1 MRHARRD
8 SADSVASEMSMDGQP
23 SPNDTQESGHE
34 SVSYADIIDLT
45 NYDDEEDV
53 NDPAEMQLSNK
64 LQQQGKVRR
73 AKSRK
78 ADKARAGRSATSP
91 TYVPSA
97 YPPSRRSQLPYD
109 DGQAEQQYALAA
121 GGSSHAMLSPD
132 SAQFSHGNQDPR
144 NHPSATQGS
153 RPRYPSLGA
162 RSNSYGQDLLQSNS
176 YRQDSLQHSGHS
188 TPRNLSFGASNNG
201 YGQDINDGTRPFGM
215 AHSRNDSYRS
225 VSDSKY
231 DRYDPYSASSGPQFA
246 RGTNGTNSPAPSIF
260 QGDDNQSIAG
270 DSVRHLVPQVPRSGS
285 MVLLE
290 NDAGDPSGDAGLWID
305 QSDYQSL
312 NIMTEMAK
320 PGKPK
325 LASVLEEEINRAE
338 GRMIVASEL
347 DRHRSANFSW
357 VLLTRLRSLW
367 TGDAQYGR
375 AKSGRTGHC
384 TFTYSTWRCQGSYH
398 NLQRRLR
405 VVSGLAASCTVIM
418 FEGAG

>member
-1 MRHARRD
+1 MVAKDQLEISIFVTHASLVLGNQDDLSRPQAGFMRHARRD
-8 SADSVASEMSMDGQP
+8 SADDVASEMSMDGQP
-23 SPNDTQESGHE
+23 SPNDTQESALE
-34 SVSYADIIDLT
+34 AVSYADVIDLT

-53 NDPAEMQLSNK
+53 NDPAEMQFSDQ

-78 ADKARAGRSATSP
+78 ADRAQAGRSATSP

-97 YPPSRRSQLPYD
+97 YPPSRRSQLHYD
-109 DGQAEQQYALAA
+109 EGEAEQQYALAA
-121 GGSSHAMLSPD
+121 VGSPQAMLSPD
-132 SAQFSHGNQDPR
+132 SAQYLPASQDAR
-144 NHPSATQGS
+144 NYPSATQGS

-162 RSNSYGQDLLQSNS
+162 QSMSYGQDPLQNS
-176 YRQDSLQHSGHS
+176 GLH

-225 VSDSKY
+225 VSDSMY
-231 DRYDPYSASSGPQFA
+231 DRYDPYVASSGPQFA
-246 RGTNGTNSPAPSIF
+246 RGTNGTNSPSPSIF

-270 DSVRHLVPQVPRSGS
+270 DSVQHLVPQVPRSGS

-312 NIMTEMAK
+312 NVMTEMAK

-347 DRHRSANFSW
+347 RRGRSVHFN
-357 VLLTRLRSLW
+357 
-367 TGDAQYGR
+367 
-375 AKSGRTGHC
+375 
-384 TFTYSTWRCQGSYH
+384 
-398 NLQRRLR
+398 
-405 VVSGLAASCTVIM
+405 
-418 FEGAG
+418 